1 MSYDSIADYYQA
13 FVEAGHNNS
22 TAVLGI
28 AKQALLE
35 QIGDVSEQT
44 VCDLGCGQ
52 GHLIPHLQSAKQ
64 IIGID
69 LSERL
74 LDIARTN
81 NHLEHATFIQDD
93 AQHLRSQADATFD
106 VVVSNLALMDMP
118 DLQAV
123 YRAVY
128 RILRGGGRF
137 IFSLTH
143 PCFQSLHAHFDRRE
157 EKVYL
162 SIHRYKTE
170 GFWNSTNA
178 SGIRGQ
184 VGANHRTLS
193 TYINSLIN
201 TGFQLASI
209 TEPTIPDGTYE
220 QASVTAQIEIP
231 SVMVISAIKP
241 IE

>member
-13 FVEAGHNNS
+13 FVEAGHNDP

-28 AKQALLE
+28 AKQALLN
-35 QIGDVSEQT
+35 QLGNVNQQT
-44 VCDLGCGQ
+44 ICDLGCGQ

-69 LSERL
+69 LSEGL
-74 LDIARTN
+74 LDIARAN
-81 NHLEHATFIQDD
+81 NPLEQVTFIQDD
-93 AQHLRSQADATFD
+93 AQHLSTQADATFD
-106 VVVSNLALMDMP
+106 VVVSNLALMDIP

-123 YRAVY
+123 YQAVH
-128 RILRGGGRF
+128 RILRHGGRF

-143 PCFQSLHAHFDRRE
+143 PCFQSPHAQFERRE
-157 EKVYL
+157 ETVYL
-162 SIHRYKTE
+162 SLHRYKTE
-170 GFWNSTNA
+170 GFWKSTNT

-193 TYINSLIN
+193 TYINSLIS

-209 TEPTIPDGTYE
+209 TEPTIPNAIYE

-231 SVMVISAIKP
+231 SVMVISAVKP
-241 IE
+241 TE